1 MTSHLMKAGNDIR
14 HTLFGAFSPTQNVTT
29 KLRGSLERVTYANLF
44 PALLYFLMY
53 SLLFVVYRYYQI
65 IYMNLPM
72 ESYTSQSLMCTLVKT
87 F

>member
-44 PALLYFLMY
+44 PALLNFLSTCILYFLW
-53 SLLFVVYRYYQI
+53 FTATTR
-65 IYMNLPM
+65 
-72 ESYTSQSLMCTLVKT
+72 
-87 F
+87 

>member
-44 PALLYFLMY
+44 PALLNFLHSVRGQSVFFNLALTERIMQVKFDLKLSVY
-53 SLLFVVYRYYQI
+53 SLGVDI
-65 IYMNLPM
+65 
-72 ESYTSQSLMCTLVKT
+72 
-87 F
+87 